1 MYIQPNLTPESRLIL
16 VWAFYQWINIIKY
29 FCDTKHDFSVLNRF
43 VALSKVKFLN
53 TIKRTDV
60 LTECTYYNQFM
71 APETEVLRSGST
83 KQESFAIRIC
93 LESIVFSYV
102 LFIYIYLFIMS
113 CLNLL
118 VIWHITAYTK
128 TAWSRNSRRVHF
140 VKMSTKLL

>member
-1 MYIQPNLTPESRLIL
+1 
-16 VWAFYQWINIIKY
+16 
-29 FCDTKHDFSVLNRF
+29 
-43 VALSKVKFLN
+43 
-53 TIKRTDV
+53 
-60 LTECTYYNQFM
+60 M

-118 VIWHITAYTK
+118 VI
-128 TAWSRNSRRVHF
+128 
-140 VKMSTKLL
+140 